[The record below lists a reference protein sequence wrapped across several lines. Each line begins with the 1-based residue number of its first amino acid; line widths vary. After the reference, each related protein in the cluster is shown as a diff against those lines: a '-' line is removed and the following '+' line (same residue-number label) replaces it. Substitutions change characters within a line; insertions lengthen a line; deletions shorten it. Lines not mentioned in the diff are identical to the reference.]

1 MARSLA
7 TAVVGLTTTA
17 VDLTLFGGSTVTR
30 PIFGLAVSTVLTL
43 AEQITL
49 APIHLSEYIT
59 TTSLLAAHSS
69 INALSVIFPGSSE
82 AAFSLVSF
90 IDLVRREWSQQTDDG
105 SLPKKQYGI
114 TQVARA
120 IVGWVVL
127 QGVTQQWQER
137 RWLKYLRE
145 MDIEE
150 PPKIHDSELR
160 TRKYALSHISLHVII
175 SCNMHIRSSYIRV
188 ISDVIFPGQQGPQII
203 AADIGEPELACSRAS
218 SIYLSRTK
226 SYISLNYNF
235 ISHDT
240 STDPP
245 SLTNAEVKATLR
257 RLSKMVLAGYG
268 GASLLFFGVSP
279 SAFGGNGARSSTPS
293 SPPTSFSAAMDRE
306 KTVEEANLTNAVD
319 ASEAETAGDG
329 EFIGQG
335 GENSV
340 QEEYSWWDVLLGK
353 HDQEIFERSTA
364 HVDDSLKARASST
377 ERNKSDMKATAV
389 SLMFY
394 GHSESLDAFFLHRL
408 LDRNTLCPVF
418 GS

>member
-1 MARSLA
+1 MFISY
-7 TAVVGLTTTA
+7 TT
-17 VDLTLFGGSTVTR
+17 L
-30 PIFGLAVSTVLTL
+30 
-43 AEQITL
+43 
-49 APIHLSEYIT
+49 
-59 TTSLLAAHSS
+59 
-69 INALSVIFPGSSE
+69 
-82 AAFSLVSF
+82 
-90 IDLVRREWSQQTDDG
+90 
-105 SLPKKQYGI
+105 
-114 TQVARA
+114 
-120 IVGWVVL
+120 
-127 QGVTQQWQER
+127 
-137 RWLKYLRE
+137 
-145 MDIEE
+145 
-150 PPKIHDSELR
+150 
-160 TRKYALSHISLHVII
+160 
-175 SCNMHIRSSYIRV
+175 HIRSSHIRV

-226 SYISLNYNF
+226 SHISLNYNF
-235 ISHDT
+235 THAADT

-279 SAFGGNGARSSTPS
+279 SAFGSNGTRSSTPS
-293 SPPTSFSAAMDRE
+293 SSPTSFSAAAMARE

-319 ASEAETAGDG
+319 ASEAETSDG
-329 EFIGQG
+329 EFTGPG
-335 GENSV
+335 NENSV

-394 GHSESLDAFFLHRL
+394 ALDDTVLTSFSSKVIGKEHLMPRFWVLTDHSRAQIVLVIRGQFIYHLHLASSRHI
-408 LDRNTLCPVF
+408 CK
-418 GS
+418 